1 MGALGNMF
9 YGITFL
15 DVVAVVIIGTSLFA
29 ALKRGLTGELISVA
43 STVTGLVLAL
53 HFYERGVPLMIELR
67 FPEGPV
73 SELAAFLL
81 IFLTT
86 FLLGTLLRII
96 VFRTVKVLHLRWADR
111 FLGGLFGTVKGWLIT
126 STVFLSLTAFPLA
139 GDLVTRSKTAEFF
152 LTSARM
158 LLQIA
163 PADFRERFSKEHQR
177 IYQIWKSKTR
187 QIHQAIEDGRELTQ
201 DIPERIPQEAG
212 TKSEESRPATNE
224 KITTGVPVQP

>member
-1 MGALGNMF
+1 MGVLGNMF

-15 DVVAVVIIGTSLFA
+15 DVIAVVIIGTSLFA

-53 HFYERGVPLMIELR
+53 HFYEHAVPLMIELR

-86 FLLGTLLRII
+86 FLLGTFLRIV
-96 VFRTVKVLHLRWADR
+96 VFRAIKVLHLRWADR
-111 FLGGLFGTVKGWLIT
+111 FLGGLFGIVKGWLIT
-126 STVFLSLTAFPLA
+126 STVFLSLTAFPLV
-139 GDLVTRSKTAEFF
+139 GDLVTRSQTAEFF

-158 LLQIA
+158 LLQVA

-177 IYQIWKSKTR
+177 IYQVWKSKTR
-187 QIHQAIEDGRELTQ
+187 QIHQALEDGRELTQ
-201 DIPERIPQEAG
+201 DILGRLPQETG
-212 TKSEESRPATNE
+212 SKPEESQPETNE
-224 KITTGVPVQP
+224 KMTIDPPVQE

>member
-1 MGALGNMF
+1 MF

-15 DVVAVVIIGTSLFA
+15 DVIAVVIIGTSLFA

-43 STVTGLVLAL
+43 STVAGLVLAL
-53 HFYERGVPLMIELR
+53 HFYERGVPLMIDLR

-86 FLLGTLLRII
+86 FLLGTLLRTV
-96 VFRTVKVLHLRWADR
+96 VFRAVKVLHLRWADR
-111 FLGGLFGTVKGWLIT
+111 FLGGLFGLVKGWLIT
-126 STVFLSLTAFPLA
+126 STVFLSLTAFPLV
-139 GDLVTRSKTAEFF
+139 GDLVTRSQTAEFF

-158 LLQIA
+158 LLRVA

-177 IYQIWKSKTR
+177 IYQVWKSKTR
-187 QIHQAIEDGRELTQ
+187 QIHQALEDGRELTQ
-201 DIPERIPQEAG
+201 DILGRLPQKA
-212 TKSEESRPATNE
+212 KPNPEESRTETNE
-224 KITTGVPVQP
+224 KMTTSAPVQP